1 MLEKKLQKKGF
12 QRRHIGGTTF
22 YDFVKYLIFK
32 VKIGHMVSPQGLEP
46 RSAA

>member
-1 MLEKKLQKKGF
+1 MLERKFQKSGF

-22 YDFVKYLIFK
+22 DNFIKLLIFNIK
-32 VKIGHMVSPQGLEP
+32 RGVMVSPQGLEP

>member
-1 MLEKKLQKKGF
+1 MLKKKFQKSGF

-22 YDFVKYLIFK
+22 YDFIKLLIFK
-32 VKIGHMVSPQGLEP
+32 IKRGVMVSPQGLEP